1 MTEAT
6 GGTVEAVRRRWGG
19 SLPRADARSRALEQK
34 FPVQVYVPELT
45 FESITNDRER
55 DLIEAGEFGGRLRP
69 GSGTCR

>member
-1 MTEAT
+1 M
-6 GGTVEAVRRRWGG
+6 
-19 SLPRADARSRALEQK
+19 LEQK